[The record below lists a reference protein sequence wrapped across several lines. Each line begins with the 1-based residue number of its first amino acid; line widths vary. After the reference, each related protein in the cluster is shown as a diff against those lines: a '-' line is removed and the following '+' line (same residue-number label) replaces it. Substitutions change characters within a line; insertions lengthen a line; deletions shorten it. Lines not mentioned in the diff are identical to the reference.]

1 MKSGIDEPRG
11 IDLHSKLTAIL
22 ARVHAANRAA
32 LSRFQGGPNEL
43 NLLRL
48 FGLLTDVKDAR
59 RQQLRAIVAQRLAG
73 HSIDDCETDETC
85 AYGDQ

>member
-1 MKSGIDEPRG
+1 MKSGIDEPRD

-59 RQQLRAIVAQRLAG
+59 RQQLLAG